1 VAPIRTV
8 TVEPVWV
15 DIANARY
22 DEGIFVAT
30 AGTTSTAPL
39 FPFGRGLSY
48 GDYRYAE
55 PWVEL
60 NAATGVFTVSIEVTN
75 VAAQEGTEVAQL
87 YVVPPAIAEETRP
100 NTYAASPRCAWRVAV
115 ARP

>member
-1 VAPIRTV
+1 LTSPTPATTR
-8 TVEPVWV
+8 E
-15 DIANARY
+15 ASS
-22 DEGIFVAT
+22 AT

-39 FPFGRGLSY
+39 FPFGHGLSY

-75 VAAQEGTEVAQL
+75 VTAQEGTEVAQL
-87 YVVPPAIAEETRP
+87 YVVPPAIAEETAPTPMRLHQGAP
-100 NTYAASPRCAWRVAV
+100 GEWR
-115 ARP
+115 